1 MTPRPWWLIEFEITL
16 EDGTIV
22 HCDYD
27 KEGDILELFFRRGP
41 ATCTVELTDNII
53 LRFDRENE
61 TPLSLGLISYSAL
74 SNLAEIGP
82 YGFRLKLDEI
92 REDVRQTVLKII
104 TTWPVNRFL
113 KVLTYFPPRAKR
125 PVPITFVERMPAFVQ
140 AQRQVA

>member
-1 MTPRPWWLIEFEITL
+1 MTQRPSWLVEFEIPL

-27 KEGDILELFFRRGP
+27 KEGDILELFFKRGP

-61 TPLSLGLISYSAL
+61 IPLSLGLISYLAL
-74 SNLAEIGP
+74 SDLAEIGP

-92 REDVRQTVLKII
+92 PEDVRQTVLKII

-113 KVLTYFPPRAKR
+113 KVLTYFPPRTRR
-125 PVPITFVERMPAFVQ
+125 PEPIAYVEELPALALV
-140 AQRQVA
+140 QRQTA